1 MGVIISK
8 AQELTGT
15 VEKSCVI
22 CPICPAPNITALYT
36 DFAIILM

>member
-15 VEKSCVI
+15 VEKSCCHLSNLSGAKYYSFI
-22 CPICPAPNITALYT
+22 Y
-36 DFAIILM
+36 